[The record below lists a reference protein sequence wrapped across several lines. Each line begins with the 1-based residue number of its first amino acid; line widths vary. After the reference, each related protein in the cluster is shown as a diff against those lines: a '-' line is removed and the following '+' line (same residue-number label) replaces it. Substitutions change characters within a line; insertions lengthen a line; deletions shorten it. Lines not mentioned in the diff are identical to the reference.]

1 MLMHLKMKVFQ
12 IRRHCPCVI
21 CQIKIAGQFNRQ
33 SRSQNRRKTRLNTRK
48 FPLEQRIQDNPSWY
62 LDLKSTALF
71 CCCYFVLTWLI
82 RLVLGDNYETNYFM
96 TRLPALPL
104 LLATTRMSTKWL
116 CFLNYF
122 RSFIAFTGQS
132 TIQFHWSEK
141 KFFQWYRREKVCCI
155 QRDSSHA
162 KKLRLK
168 FIIKSLST
176 RLPRFMQA
184 TRKWD
189 NMSFS
194 HCSCH
199 TWPSCFVTE
208 GCHLILKRLSTR
220 LPTIHGGQQVSLH
233 EFFALLMSHGR
244 HVLSRTAAR
253 QFSHPCRFATI
264 LRIFKFLK
272 EHFCNGNMT
281 SSYVKR
287 TLC

>member
-1 MLMHLKMKVFQ
+1 
-12 IRRHCPCVI
+12 
-21 CQIKIAGQFNRQ
+21 
-33 SRSQNRRKTRLNTRK
+33 
-48 FPLEQRIQDNPSWY
+48 
-62 LDLKSTALF
+62 
-71 CCCYFVLTWLI
+71 
-82 RLVLGDNYETNYFM
+82 M
-96 TRLPALPL
+96 TCLPALPL

-184 TRKWD
+184 NRKWD

-208 GCHLILKRLSTR
+208 GCHSILKRLSTR
-220 LPTIHGGQQVSLH
+220 LPTRPTS
-233 EFFALLMSHGR
+233 EFTWVFRIAHVTRPSCLVTDRCKAVFAPVQIR
-244 HVLSRTAAR
+244 HDP
-253 QFSHPCRFATI
+253 QNF
-264 LRIFKFLK
+264 
-272 EHFCNGNMT
+272 
-281 SSYVKR
+281 
-287 TLC
+287 